1 MKQLK
6 KIFFITGLFTFAV
19 TGALFISG
27 NRSFAQ
33 ESPISVE
40 VPSSTPSET
49 GDQILA
55 LLQELN
61 VIQLDD
67 TIFSDPTFLSL
78 KDYHVDLA
86 EEPRE
91 RNNPFAPIGKDAVL
105 TETEGVAG
113 TVSTETKAP
122 VSAPPTT
129 PAPAGVST
137 PQI

>member
-6 KIFFITGLFTFAV
+6 KIFFITGLFAFAIV
-19 TGALFISG
+19 GTLFISG
-27 NRSFAQ
+27 GRLFAQ
-33 ESPISVE
+33 ESPIAVE
-40 VPSSTPSET
+40 IPSPTPSET

-67 TIFSDPTFLSL
+67 TIFADPTFLSL

-91 RNNPFAPIGKDAVL
+91 RSNPFAPIGKDAVL
-105 TETEGVAG
+105 TETPGTAG
-113 TVSTETKAP
+113 TVSTATKAP
-122 VSAPPTT
+122 VSIPPTT
-129 PAPAGVST
+129 PIPAGVST
-137 PQI
+137 PLI